1 MTDHAIFAL
10 AITGI
15 DLNQI
20 KPTDLALLMQH
31 FGKMLGEDNLFF
43 DSIHS
48 GSTYIKLR
56 TPQSCAEEKTK
67 NIHKAVNGK
76 SSSFKAIQQVANK
89 HADWQID
96 IRLASNEDLNLY
108 TFEPE
113 SKGFSFK
120 QAETLRGQ
128 LRGLIDG
135 NDKTDHFSLRLEDGR
150 TVSITCHGELLKN
163 LAPLIK
169 TGLLLEITGE
179 AKYHYISFDDIH
191 LEGFEARSFTVLEH
205 MSMASWLKGFIGD
218 GQTDW
223 SQLDSPVEHWLQER
237 HS

>member
-1 MTDHAIFAL
+1 MTDYAIFAL
-10 AITGI
+10 VVEGI
-15 DLNQI
+15 SLHQI
-20 KPTDLALLMQH
+20 KPTDLAVLLQN

-43 DSIHS
+43 DEFRSA
-48 GSTYIKLR
+48 STHIQLK
-56 TPQSCAEEKTK
+56 TPLVYAEEKTQ
-67 NIHKAVNGK
+67 NIHKAISGK
-76 SSSFKAIQQVANK
+76 SSSFKVIQQLANK

-96 IRLASNEDLNLY
+96 IRLASNDDLNLY

-169 TGLLLEITGE
+169 TGSLLEITGE
-179 AKYHYISFDDIH
+179 AKYHYISFNDIH
-191 LEGFEARSFTVLEH
+191 LEGFEAQSFTVLEQV
-205 MSMASWLKGFIGD
+205 SMASWLKGFIGD
-218 GQTDW
+218 GQTEW
-223 SQLDSPVEHWLQER
+223 STFDDPVEQWLQER